1 MQFRFENNS
10 GRGFLSAIPPVTRN
24 IIIINFLI
32 WIISDLSPDFMYEK
46 FALFYPKSQYFHW
59 WQFVTHMFMHGG
71 FWHVFF
77 NMFTLYMF
85 GSVLE
90 RVWGPK
96 KYLLFYFVTG
106 LGAAALHT
114 GVEWLQCLHWEHI
127 VNTGAAADA
136 IAANRSIQALCMT
149 PTVGASGAIYGL
161 LLGYAMLF
169 PDSRMTLLFPPITLK
184 AKWFVLIFAVIEL
197 LTGVTGV
204 GGGIAH
210 FAHLGGML
218 FGLILILWWKK
229 GNKMYTYYD
238 N

>member
-1 MQFRFENNS
+1 MQIRFNNGG
-10 GRGFLSAIPPVTRN
+10 GRGFLSSVPPVTRN

-32 WIISDLSPDFMYEK
+32 WAVSALRPDFMYGT
-46 FALFYPKSQYFHW
+46 FSLFYPKSPYFRW
-59 WQFVTHMFMHGG
+59 WQFFTHIFMHGG

-96 KYLLFYFVTG
+96 KFLLFYFVTG

-114 GVEWLQCLHWEHI
+114 GVEWCQCLHWQH
-127 VNTGAAADA
+127 VVDTADAASA
-136 IAANRSIQALCMT
+136 IAANRSIQQLLAT

-169 PDSRMTLLFPPITLK
+169 PDSRMTLLFPPVTLK
-184 AKWFVLIFAVIEL
+184 AKWFVIIFAVIEL
-197 LTGVTGV
+197 FTGVTGL

-218 FGLILILWWKK
+218 FGLVLVLYWKK
-229 GNKMYTYYD
+229 GNKMYTYYND
-238 N
+238 